1 MMEFLAIID
10 HKFYEISE
18 LVTKIS
24 YEDNLNDGC
33 SKLEFSYINKDL
45 DIKNGSN
52 VRFTYNETNIFQGF
66 VFKISRSKGNEIS
79 VTAYDQLRYCKAK
92 DTLVLKGDTVATIVN
107 KMCNYFKLQKGNITD
122 TKYILSTGVQ
132 ENKTW
137 LDIIYSAISDTLLNK
152 GKWYVLRDEFGSIAL
167 REIRELDTDLILG
180 DYSLCYDYK
189 FDKSIDDEFY
199 NMIKL
204 VSKDEETKK
213 ADVTLIKDDTS
224 IGKYGALQYYEDIDK
239 KYNAAQVKEK
249 ADNLLKLYNRE
260 KETISLDCLGDTRIR
275 AGSTFYCYI
284 KDINYNNRLIVKSVS
299 HDFLPNHTMSL
310 EVMNDTGN

>member
-1 MMEFLAIID
+1 MMQFLVNVD

-132 ENKTW
+132 EDKTW

>member
-1 MMEFLAIID
+1 MMQFLVNVD

-107 KMCNYFKLQKGNITD
+107 KMCNYFKLQKGHITD

-132 ENKTW
+132 EDKTW